1 MLNFSLPALVSH
13 FILKKFS
20 LGLFFFFHF
29 VLKRCVCGEGGGG
42 GGGGRVEWGQSGI
55 GGEKICIGVRLCKQL
70 HVMRLPSVY
79 SLQNLMEI
87 FSVLLKIHCVRL

>member
-1 MLNFSLPALVSH
+1 M
-13 FILKKFS
+13 
-20 LGLFFFFHF
+20 
-29 VLKRCVCGEGGGG
+29 CGGRGGGVGAG
-42 GGGGRVEWGQSGI
+42 GSGGRVEWGQSGI

-70 HVMRLPSVY
+70 HVVRLPIVY

>member
-29 VLKRCVCGEGGGG
+29 VLKRCVCGDGGG
-42 GGGGRVEWGQSGI
+42 EWGQ
-55 GGEKICIGVRLCKQL
+55 GGVGAEWNRW
-70 HVMRLPSVY
+70 
-79 SLQNLMEI
+79 
-87 FSVLLKIHCVRL
+87 

>member
-1 MLNFSLPALVSH
+1 MSH

-20 LGLFFFFHF
+20 LGFFFSFCFEKVSVF
-29 VLKRCVCGEGGGG
+29 VGGGG
-42 GGGGRVEWGQSGI
+42 EWGQDGI

-70 HVMRLPSVY
+70 HVVRLPIVY